1 MISRL
6 LLIGFCLVSF
16 NVFGQSEDETQQKEA
31 EKFAVVL
38 THSPMIGM
46 NWLSTSIGCEYRF
59 LLDPDKITQLGV
71 MGGAQHVDFE
81 FFGENEGFGFF
92 TGSFFLLGRDHFLE
106 INGGVIVYYDRSP
119 YGTDIWTGGGYSD
132 GFVGWSS
139 WPLISLGYRYETSE
153 RVIFKTGISTVGIYS
168 GLGLKF

>member
-59 LLDPDKITQLGV
+59 LRDPDKITQLGV

-81 FFGENEGFGFF
+81 FFGENDNYID
-92 TGSFFLLGRDHFLE
+92 T
-106 INGGVIVYYDRSP
+106 
-119 YGTDIWTGGGYSD
+119 
-132 GFVGWSS
+132 
-139 WPLISLGYRYETSE
+139 
-153 RVIFKTGISTVGIYS
+153 KTNICRK
-168 GLGLKF
+168 LGLRFE